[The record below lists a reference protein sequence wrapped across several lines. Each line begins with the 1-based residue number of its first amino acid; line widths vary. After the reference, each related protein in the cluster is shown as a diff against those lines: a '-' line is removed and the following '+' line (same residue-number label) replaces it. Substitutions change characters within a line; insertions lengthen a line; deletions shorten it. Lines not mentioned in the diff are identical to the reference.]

1 MPLSCLKPV
10 CSDPHVARR
19 LLALALLLIL
29 SRPLVGQQPDSTGRA
44 PFPGARLAFPEQL
57 EGLRQPRALQAPW
70 IAAPRLPP
78 AIRIAQ
84 YDSVLNRMLDSARA
98 ARAVGLRSLLL
109 YGTST
114 AESEGEAELEEKP
127 RNTLGISK
135 RYADLGLEGAVRLEI
150 RTDRLRNER
159 CTPIQLLDPGSGCR
173 GSFRAPRLDNHVALR
188 SGGLI
193 GQRVHL
199 NVDFD
204 NDRDFDANND
214 LQVYY
219 EGLEDEIVQR
229 VEVGTVNF
237 LPPRSRFIT
246 SAVPTNNFGVNAR
259 FEVGAFQIQ
268 TLAATQKGSQ
278 VAERT
283 FTIGQTTS
291 QAQDRQLRD
300 LDFESGRFYWV
311 VDPTGIPGYP
321 ALDILNAANLPVPPS
336 AKPTQ
341 VRVYR
346 FRPFTGTSGNNP
358 NLGGITATART
369 VAPVETYGPVQW
381 ELLIQNVDY
390 YLDPSGLWLALT
402 TKLDPNSYL
411 AVSYITADGTTV
423 GSFPGS
429 DRGPNST
436 DSLRLVVLPLNE
448 PRATAASP
456 TFRHEMRQIYR
467 VAGTDLDASSLEV
480 DVSLNRSERPQSGA
494 ETYLALLGLS
504 LPTDPNLFDRDNRL
518 FPRTR
523 DPEAGQVVRE
533 SYIVY
538 PHLQPFADAT
548 RLTPAE
554 RSDSMY
560 RVRLNLLLTETPSK
574 FSQRLRY
581 NSTGSGDRSSLNLG
595 QLQVREGSEQLE
607 VRGRRLEKGVDYTI
621 DYEVGQ
627 ITFLNPTALFG
638 EGTAQVR
645 ARYEVQ
651 ELFAV
656 APTTV
661 LGMATTYRLGE
672 LGAVNLIG
680 LYQAEK
686 SAFNRPPLGFEASAN
701 LVGGVNTELHFKPNG
716 LTSFLN
722 GLMPRRSTAPSL
734 LDVNGEFAFTS
745 PDPNRTGQAYL
756 EEFEAEAGV
765 QVSLSEQAWGFGSRP
780 QSAAGVEDIDGF
792 AGGFLTGDAVALTWQ
807 NLVPNASGGA
817 VELRPQDIDTLI
829 RVTRSNDQRETAL
842 FFTLHADTAGG
853 VVQRDRSSEWTLP
866 RQDFHPRWRSIITAL
881 STSGVDLSTDDYM
894 EFWIF
899 NPGSRTTDSAGV
911 QLVFDLGNA
920 SEDAVALGPESFT
933 TAGSDTTFSGRQLV
947 GEGRLDTERRSV
959 GTFDAQVD
967 DIGILSD
974 RPTDVL
980 NATTGLT
987 IGQLPLC
994 ERTLA
999 NAVPIFPW
1007 GDLGS
1012 RCTRG
1017 NGVLDTEDLN
1027 GDNGLNTSGDNEN
1040 LFRYVVPLQP
1050 GSPYYVRDG
1059 VRTVDTLGRV
1069 SKWELYRVPVRTPT
1083 ATVGT
1088 PTLRSIQQMRITVV
1102 APQDQGQPDV
1112 VARLAMARLHFVGTS
1127 WVRRSETPIAGLSGS
1142 LGNPIGDVIASV
1154 VSTAN
1159 QSDLGYESP
1168 PGVAEQVQRRGDVV
1182 AGGVQINERSLRLV
1196 AHAMSTGDRAE
1207 AFLRFPAGPQNMLA
1221 YRQLRFWARGRG
1233 AGWEDRELQAFI
1245 KVGSDD
1251 RNFYLYRAPARTT
1264 TWEPEMVVDLET
1276 WRRLR
1281 AVVEQRWLSGA
1292 PPSGATEC
1300 GTNDPHAYVAC
1311 EGPYLVHLG
1320 DPGINPPNLAA
1331 AQEISTG
1338 IYKVSGA
1345 VAEESELWIDDIR
1358 LAGPL
1363 SETGTAVAFDTR
1375 LVASDVG
1382 SVSASFTRQN
1392 GQFRL
1397 MNADPTYR
1405 TTDALT
1411 LDSRWQLDRFLPT
1424 GLGVTAPVSVTYAR
1438 THVTPQLLTGTDL
1451 RGDALTGLREPEN
1464 WSATY
1469 AFALRRSAKG
1479 TSWLARSLVDPMSL
1493 TAAYTHGNAV
1503 TEYSTG
1509 RSSNMNVGLGYNIQM
1524 RRRGFRLPLGWLVP
1538 DFMRQSEAGKALQAA
1553 SVSLVPT
1560 AVRLNS
1566 TLTRDW
1572 ATQQSFSVPIVRSS
1586 DDAVRPALAL
1596 THLWRN
1602 SGGFTWQPLGL
1613 LNLASDLTST
1623 RDLRVYPDSSSIGR
1637 LAFDQRK
1644 FLLGIPVGVERDRVL
1659 TTSLSSTPRITSWL
1673 ALRVVSGSN
1682 FVLSRSLNTRDP
1694 VREDGDTGQF
1704 ILPQTL
1710 NNLRSWETGFTFDL
1724 PRILRGISG
1733 DSGGIARALGR
1744 VRPFDLTR
1752 RVQRTSTY
1760 DLAAFNP
1767 SLGYM
1772 LGLGGLGRFLE
1783 QDGTDALGASVTR
1796 TTNVTSG
1803 ADLPYGISASLTYGR
1818 TSTDRYQLV
1827 SQTRVLTV
1835 IEQREWPV
1843 GTLRFNRVFR
1853 GGPINLFSAGVAFRH
1868 RDGSSTQQGGVGEGG
1883 VQSAI
1888 NSDSWRPDL
1897 QIGLRNGMNF
1907 SLSWSTLGQETQN
1920 TSSTTVLDQD
1930 ELSGTFSHSFRMPA
1944 AFGRSRR
1951 QVRSSLSALLSTV
1964 KSCLERESSAECTTI
1979 SDVVRRELRG
1989 GLDTDVVSSL
1999 TAGLQVGYSINESRH
2014 LNQRTSQISVLASF
2028 QWSFDTG
2035 GNR

>member
-1 MPLSCLKPV
+1 
-10 CSDPHVARR
+10 VARR
-19 LLALALLLIL
+19 LLALALLLTL

-44 PFPGARLAFPEQL
+44 PFPAARLAFPERL
-57 EGLRQPRALQAPW
+57 EGLREPRAMQAPW
-70 IAAPRLPP
+70 AAAPRLPP
-78 AIRIAQ
+78 ALRIAQ
-84 YDSVLNRMLDSARA
+84 YDSVLAQMLDSARA
-98 ARAVGLRSLLL
+98 ARAVGLRNLLL
-109 YGTST
+109 YGIPPTSP
-114 AESEGEAELEEKP
+114 EAEANLEEGP
-127 RNTLGISK
+127 EARNPLGLSK

-159 CTPIQLLDPGSGCR
+159 CTPLQLLDPGSGCR
-173 GSFRAPRLDNHVALR
+173 GGFRAPRLDNHVALR

-193 GQRVHL
+193 GQRLHL

-246 SAVPTNNFGVNAR
+246 SAVPSNNFGVNAR

-321 ALDILNAANLPVPPS
+321 ALDILNAANLPVS
-336 AKPTQ
+336 ASTKPAQ

-346 FRPFTGTSGNNP
+346 FRPFTGTNGTNP

-369 VAPVETYGPVQW
+369 IDPTQSYGPVQW

-402 TKLDPNSYL
+402 TKLDPDSYL
-411 AVSYITADGTTV
+411 AVSYITGDGTTV
-423 GSFPGS
+423 GSFPGT
-429 DRGPNST
+429 DKGPNST
-436 DSLRLVVLPLNE
+436 DSLRLVVQ
-448 PRATAASP
+448 PRAGTSSP

-467 VAGTDLDASSLEV
+467 VAGTDLDPSSLEV

-494 ETYLALLGLS
+494 DTYLALLGLS
-504 LPTDPNLFDRDNRL
+504 LPADPNLFDRDNRL

-523 DPEAGQVVRE
+523 DPEATQVVRE

-554 RSDSMY
+554 RADSMY
-560 RVRLNLLLTETPSK
+560 RTPLYLLLTETGSK
-574 FSQRLRY
+574 FVQRLRY
-581 NSTGSGDRSSLNLG
+581 NSTGSGDRSSLSLG
-595 QLQVREGSEQLE
+595 QLQIREGSEQLE

-627 ITFLNPTALFG
+627 ITFLNPAALFG

-651 ELFAV
+651 ELFAI

-680 LYQAEK
+680 LYQAEQ

-701 LVGGVNTELHFKPNG
+701 LVGGINTELHFKPSG
-716 LTSFLN
+716 ITSFLN

-734 LDVNGEFAFTS
+734 IDVNGEFAFTN

-765 QVSLSEQAWGFGSRP
+765 QISLGEQAWGFSSQP
-780 QSAAGVEDIDGF
+780 HSAEGVDTIAGF
-792 AGGFLTGDAVALTWQ
+792 AGGFPRDDAVALTWQ
-807 NLVPNASGGA
+807 NLVRNAAGRA

-829 RVTRSNDQRETAL
+829 RITRSNDQRETAL

-853 VVQRDRSSEWTLP
+853 VVERNQDSRWTLP
-866 RQDFHPRWRSIITAL
+866 RRDFAPRWRSIVTAL
-881 STSGVDLSTDDYM
+881 STTGVDLSTDEYL
-894 EFWIF
+894 EFWVF

-911 QLVFDLGNA
+911 RLVFDLGNVD
-920 SEDAVALGPESFT
+920 EDAVAFAPDSFT
-933 TAGSDTTFSGRQLV
+933 TAGTDTTFSGRQYV
-947 GEGRLDTERRSV
+947 GVDQLDTERRSV

-974 RPTDVL
+974 RPRDVV
-980 NATTGLT
+980 NATS
-987 IGQLPLC
+987 GQTLDDLPLC

-999 NAVPIFPW
+999 TAVPVFPW

-1017 NGVLDTEDLN
+1017 NGVLDAEDLN
-1027 GDNGLNTSGDNEN
+1027 GDNGLNSAGSNEN
-1040 LFRYVVPLQP
+1040 VFRYVVPLQP

-1059 VRTVDTLGRV
+1059 VRSVDTLGRV

-1083 ATVGT
+1083 AVIGA
-1088 PTLRSIQQMRITVV
+1088 PTLRSIQQMRLTVV
-1102 APQDQGQPDV
+1102 APPDQGQPDV
-1112 VARLAMARLHFVGTS
+1112 VARWAMARLHFVGTS
-1127 WVRRSETPIAGLSGS
+1127 WVRRAETPIAGLSGS
-1142 LGNPIGDVIASV
+1142 LGNPTGDVIASI

-1182 AGGVQINERSLRLV
+1182 AGGVQINERSLRVV
-1196 AHAMSTGDRAE
+1196 AHGMNTGDRAE

-1251 RNFYLYRAPARTT
+1251 RNFYLYRSPARTT
-1264 TWEPEMVVDLET
+1264 TWEPEMVVDLEI

-1300 GTNDPHAYVAC
+1300 GTNDPNAYVAC
-1311 EGPYLVHLG
+1311 QGPYLVHLG

-1331 AQEISTG
+1331 AQELSAG
-1338 IYKVSGA
+1338 IYKVAGSG
-1345 VAEESELWIDDIR
+1345 VADESELWIDDIR
-1358 LAGPL
+1358 LASPL

-1382 SVSASFTRQN
+1382 SVSASFTRQD

-1397 MNADPTYR
+1397 MNSDPTYR

-1424 GLGVTAPVSVTYAR
+1424 GLGISAPVSVTYAR
-1438 THVTPQLLTGTDL
+1438 SRITPQLLTGTDL
-1451 RGDALTGLREPEN
+1451 RGDALPGLREPEN

-1479 TSWLARSLVDPMSL
+1479 TTWLARSLVDPLSL
-1493 TAAYTHGNAV
+1493 TAAYTHGSAV
-1503 TEYSTG
+1503 TEYSSA
-1509 RSSNMNVGLGYNIQM
+1509 RSSNMNLGLGYNIQM

-1538 DFMRQSEAGKALQAA
+1538 SFLRQSEAGKALQAG
-1553 SVSLVPT
+1553 SVSLVPSNL
-1560 AVRLNS
+1560 RFNS
-1566 TLTRDW
+1566 ALTRDW
-1572 ATQQSFSVPIVRSS
+1572 AVQQAFAVPIVRSTDGS
-1586 DDAVRPALAL
+1586 VRPALAL

-1602 SGGFTWQPLGL
+1602 SGGFSWQPLGL

-1637 LAFDQRK
+1637 LAYDERR
-1644 FLLGIPVGVERDRVL
+1644 FLLGVPVGVERDRVL

-1682 FVLSRSLNTRDP
+1682 FVLSRSLNSRDP

-1733 DSGGIARALGR
+1733 DSGGIARALNR
-1744 VRPFDLTR
+1744 VRPFDVTR
-1752 RVQRTSTY
+1752 RVQRNSTF
-1760 DLAAFNP
+1760 DLAGFNP

-1772 LGLGGLGRFLE
+1772 LGLGGLARFLE
-1783 QDGTDALGASVTR
+1783 QNGTDALGASVTR

-1803 ADLPYGISASLTYGR
+1803 ADLPYGLSASLTYGH

-1827 SQTRVLTV
+1827 NQTRVLTV

-1843 GTLRFNRVFR
+1843 GNVRFNRVFQ
-1853 GGPINLFSAGVAFRH
+1853 GGPLTLFSAGLAFRH
-1868 RDGSSTQQGGVGEGG
+1868 RDGGSIQAGVTEGG

-1907 SLSWSTLGQETQN
+1907 SLSWSTLAQETQN

-1930 ELSGTFSHSFRMPA
+1930 ELAGTFTHSFRLPA
-1944 AFGRSRR
+1944 SLGRSRR

-1964 KSCLERESSAECTTI
+1964 RSCLEREGGLECTTI
-1979 SDVVRRELRG
+1979 SDVIRRELRG

>member
-1 MPLSCLKPV
+1 
-10 CSDPHVARR
+10 VARR
-19 LLALALLLIL
+19 LLALALLFSL

-44 PFPGARLAFPEQL
+44 PFPGARLAFPEHL
-57 EGLRQPRALQAPW
+57 EGLRRPRALQAPW

-78 AIRIAQ
+78 ALRIAQ
-84 YDSVLNRMLDSARA
+84 YDSVLNVMLDSARA
-98 ARAVGLRSLLL
+98 ARALGQRNLLL
-109 YGTST
+109 YGVSP
-114 AESEGEAELEEKP
+114 AEAEAEAEEEQP
-127 RNTLGISK
+127 RNPLGISK

-193 GQRVHL
+193 GQRLHL

-246 SAVPTNNFGVNAR
+246 SAVPSNNFGVNAR

-283 FTIGQTTS
+283 FTIGETTS

-300 LDFESGRFYWV
+300 IDFESGRFYWV
-311 VDPTGIPGYP
+311 VDPTAIPGYP
-321 ALDILNAANLPVPPS
+321 ALDILNAGTLPVPPS
-336 AKPTQ
+336 AKPAQ

-346 FRPFTGTSGNNP
+346 FRPFSGTNGTNP

-369 VAPVETYGPVQW
+369 VAPVQSYGPVQW

-411 AVSYITADGTTV
+411 AVSYITAGGTTV
-423 GSFPGS
+423 GSFPGA

-436 DSLRLVVLPLNE
+436 DSLRLVVLPTND
-448 PRATAASP
+448 PQAGPSSP

-480 DVSLNRSERPQSGA
+480 DVSLNRSEKPQSGA

-504 LPTDPNLFDRDNRL
+504 LPTDPNLLDRDNRL
-518 FPRTR
+518 FPRSR
-523 DPEAGQVVRE
+523 DPDATQVVRE

-538 PHLQPFADAT
+538 PNLQPFADAT
-548 RLTPAE
+548 RLTAQE
-554 RSDSMY
+554 RADTIY
-560 RVRLNLLLTETPSK
+560 RVPLNLLLTETPSK
-574 FSQRLRY
+574 FTQRLRY

-607 VRGRRLEKGVDYTI
+607 VRGRRLEKGVDYNI

-638 EGTAQVR
+638 EGTAQVH

-701 LVGGVNTELHFKPNG
+701 LVGGVNTELHFKPSG

-722 GLMPRRSTAPSL
+722 NLMPRRSTAPSL
-734 LDVNGEFAFTS
+734 LDVNGEVAFTR

-765 QVSLSEQAWGFGSRP
+765 QVSLGEQAWGFGSMP
-780 QSAAGVEDIDGF
+780 QSAEGVDDIAN
-792 AGGFLTGDAVALTWQ
+792 AGGFQRDDAVALTWQ
-807 NLVPNASGGA
+807 NLVPTAAGQA
-817 VELRPQDIDTLI
+817 VELRPQDIDTLLRI
-829 RVTRSNDQRETAL
+829 TRSNDQRETAL

-853 VVQRDRSSEWTLP
+853 VVQRNRSSEWTLP
-866 RQDFHPRWRSIITAL
+866 RRDFRPRWRSIVTAL
-881 STSGVDLSTDDYM
+881 STTGVDLSTDDYL
-894 EFWIF
+894 EFWVF

-911 QLVFDLGNA
+911 KLVFDLGNV
-920 SEDAVALGPESFT
+920 SEDAVAFAPESFT
-933 TAGSDTTFSGRQLV
+933 VAGTDTTFSGRQYV
-947 GEGRLDTERRSV
+947 GLDRLDTERRAV

-974 RPTDVL
+974 RPTDVV
-980 NATTGLT
+980 NATS
-987 IGQLPLC
+987 GQTLDDLPLC
-994 ERTLA
+994 ERSLA

-1027 GDNGLNTSGDNEN
+1027 GDNGLNSSGPNEN
-1040 LFRYVVPLQP
+1040 VFRYVVPLQP

-1059 VRTVDTLGRV
+1059 VRTVDSLGRV
-1069 SKWELYRVPVRTPT
+1069 SKWELYRVPVRSPT
-1083 ATVGT
+1083 ATIGS
-1088 PTLRSIQQMRITVV
+1088 PTLRSVQQMRLTVV
-1102 APQDQGQPDV
+1102 GSADNGEPDV
-1112 VARLAMARLHFVGTS
+1112 VARWAMARLHFVGTS

-1142 LGNPIGDVIASV
+1142 LGNPTGDVIASV

-1159 QSDLGYESP
+1159 QSDLGYTSP

-1196 AHAMSTGDRAE
+1196 AHGMAAGDRAE

-1233 AGWEDRELQAFI
+1233 PGWDDRELQAFI

-1292 PPSGATEC
+1292 LPSGAAEC
-1300 GTNDPHAYVAC
+1300 GTNDPQAYVAC

-1338 IYKVSGA
+1338 IYKVAGG
-1345 VAEESELWIDDIR
+1345 VATESELWIDDIR
-1358 LAGPL
+1358 LASPV
-1363 SETGTAVAFDTR
+1363 SETGTAVALDTR

-1382 SVSASFTRQN
+1382 SVSASFTRQD

-1397 MNADPTYR
+1397 MNTDPTYR
-1405 TTDALT
+1405 TTDAIT

-1424 GLGVTAPVSVTYAR
+1424 GLGITAPVSVTYAR
-1438 THVTPQLLTGTDL
+1438 TRVAPQLLTGTDL

-1479 TSWLARSLVDPMSL
+1479 ASWLARSLVDPMSF
-1493 TAAYTHGNAV
+1493 TAAYTHGTAV
-1503 TEYSTG
+1503 TEYSSG
-1509 RSSNMNVGLGYNIQM
+1509 RSSNMNLGLGYNIQM

-1553 SVSLVPT
+1553 SVSLVPSNL
-1560 AVRLNS
+1560 RLSS

-1572 ATQQSFSVPIVRSS
+1572 AEQRSFAVPIVRSG
-1586 DDAVRPALAL
+1586 DEGLRPALAL

-1613 LNLASDLTST
+1613 LNLAGDLTST

-1637 LAFDQRK
+1637 LAYDQRR
-1644 FLLGIPVGVERDRVL
+1644 FLLGVPVGVERDRVL

-1673 ALRVVSGSN
+1673 ALRLVSGSN

-1694 VREDGDTGQF
+1694 VRVDADTGQF

-1724 PRILRGISG
+1724 PRVLLGITG
-1733 DSGGIARALGR
+1733 DSGGIAKALGR
-1744 VRPFDLTR
+1744 VRPFDVTR
-1752 RVQRTSTY
+1752 RVQRNSTF

-1767 SLGYM
+1767 GLGYM
-1772 LGLGGLGRFLE
+1772 LGLGGLANFLE
-1783 QDGTDALGASVTR
+1783 QEGTDALGASVTR

-1803 ADLPYGISASLTYGR
+1803 ADLPYGFSASLTYGR

-1827 SQTRVLTV
+1827 SQSRVLTL

-1843 GTLRFNRVFR
+1843 GNVRFSRVFR
-1853 GGPINLFSAGVAFRH
+1853 GGLINLLSAGVAFRH
-1868 RDGSSTQQGGVGEGG
+1868 RDGSSTQAGGVGEGG

-1897 QIGLRNGMNF
+1897 QLGLRNGMSF
-1907 SLSWSTLGQETQN
+1907 SVSWSTLAQETEN

-1930 ELSGTFSHSFRMPA
+1930 ELAGTFSHSFRLPQ

-1964 KSCLERESSAECTTI
+1964 RSCLERGASLECTTI

-2035 GNR
+2035 GIR